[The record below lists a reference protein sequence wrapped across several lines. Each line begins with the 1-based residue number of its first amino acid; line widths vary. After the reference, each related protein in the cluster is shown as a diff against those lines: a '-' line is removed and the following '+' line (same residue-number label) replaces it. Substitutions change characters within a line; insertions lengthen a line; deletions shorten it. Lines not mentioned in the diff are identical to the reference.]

1 MLSKKIKME
10 VSYFLR
16 YKTNGKKN
24 LINRSYFSYIGV
36 LIVPKPY
43 PIDLPHWKT
52 KMLYKHIDCFLEL
65 AK

>member
-1 MLSKKIKME
+1 ME
-10 VSYFLR
+10 
-16 YKTNGKKN
+16 KKN